1 MKDEVEHLLSV
12 IARVRAVGQAS
23 SPAALQRAV
32 GPSIQHVVTGLGY
45 LAALQRSPEAA
56 TALAAAIDPAVLES
70 LQAVVGQW
78 LSQIAKL
85 AQTPAGFYDQASE
98 HLRRLGG
105 GGKGPPAPAPSAN

>member
-1 MKDEVEHLLSV
+1 MKDEVERLLSV
-12 IARVRAVGQAS
+12 IARVRTVGQAA
-23 SPAALQRAV
+23 PEQRAE

-56 TALAAAIDPAVLES
+56 TALAAAMDPAVLES

-78 LSQIAKL
+78 LSQSAKI

-105 GGKGPPAPAPSAN
+105 RAQGPPAPAPSAN